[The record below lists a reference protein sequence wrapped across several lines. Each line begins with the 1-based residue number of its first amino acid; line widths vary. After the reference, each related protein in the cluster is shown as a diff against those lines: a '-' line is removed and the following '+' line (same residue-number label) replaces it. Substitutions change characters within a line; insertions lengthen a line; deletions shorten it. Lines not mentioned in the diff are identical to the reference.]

1 MGANHQE
8 PSRYFQDSSKSDDHD
23 ASNLVIL
30 TMEPSKKNPDRLFK
44 QYFGGSEDQEGCFRS
59 IDSNRSKSFAAVRF
73 IPSDQ
78 ERFLYVDSL
87 TSSGFFH
94 SIRLKP
100 EFLKSI
106 SFNRRITCTDHHKSS
121 GLDYVMCA
129 DEILTEGDRCRRWC
143 TSLYKYLGVS
153 RSGCAQ
159 CVGTKHSRREAVGVV
174 GTVRHCDQAMYME
187 ACSFQPS
194 SLSLRS
200 SLAVSLALA
209 ARRCSWECASK
220 RDQRIE
226 HSMTHKRW
234 GHVSYPACQPVLA
247 CLL

>member
-1 MGANHQE
+1 
-8 PSRYFQDSSKSDDHD
+8 
-23 ASNLVIL
+23 
-30 TMEPSKKNPDRLFK
+30 
-44 QYFGGSEDQEGCFRS
+44 
-59 IDSNRSKSFAAVRF
+59 
-73 IPSDQ
+73 
-78 ERFLYVDSL
+78 
-87 TSSGFFH
+87 
-94 SIRLKP
+94 
-100 EFLKSI
+100 
-106 SFNRRITCTDHHKSS
+106 
-121 GLDYVMCA
+121 MCA
-129 DEILTEGDRCRRWC
+129 DETLTEGDRCRRWC
-143 TSLYKYLGVS
+143 SSLYKFLGVS

-220 RDQRIE
+220 RDHRIE

-247 CLL
+247 CLLSPVSISQKCIIQKRNIKCFHKREYFTTEMYFIKREMYSLREKCIHKREHL